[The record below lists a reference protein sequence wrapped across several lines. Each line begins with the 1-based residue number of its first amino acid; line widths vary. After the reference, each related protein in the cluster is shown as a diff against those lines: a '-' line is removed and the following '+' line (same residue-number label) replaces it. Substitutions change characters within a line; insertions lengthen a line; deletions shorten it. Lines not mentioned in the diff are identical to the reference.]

1 MSSQD
6 DSQLDRPVSDWL
18 LERLARGELSPERA
32 AELRRRLEAE
42 GEAGVERLA
51 ALERSNQEILAA
63 HPPAVVAAEIRRRA
77 AQVQAADTQRASR
90 SAPWRFA
97 LPTLAVGAMA
107 AMLLFAPG
115 PPVNQPPQGETAPP
129 SVVEAPEVIGI
140 RGGPKPQLA
149 VHLRKGNKHQRL
161 PAGAAVRPGDEL
173 QLSYVAGGRRFGV
186 VASVDTRGTVTLHL
200 PETPG
205 AAPTLAPGKETK
217 LPHAFEL
224 DDSPG
229 AERFVFVS
237 GDQPFST
244 DVVAEALR
252 PGGAPLPRDLTL
264 IDLTLQRTPRESG
277 NTKDKP

>member
-6 DSQLDRPVSDWL
+6 DSQLDRPVPDWL
-18 LERLARGELSPERA
+18 LERLARGELSPDRA
-32 AELRRRLEAE
+32 AEVRRRLEAE

-51 ALERSNQEILAA
+51 ALERSDQLILAE
-63 HPPAVVAAEIRRRA
+63 HPPAVVAVEIRRRA
-77 AQVQAADTQRASR
+77 AVAEAAAAHRAPR
-90 SAPWRFA
+90 PATWRFA

-107 AMLLFAPG
+107 ALLLFAPG
-115 PPVNQPPQGETAPP
+115 GPVKPPYN
-129 SVVEAPEVIGI
+129 GI
-140 RGGPKPQLA
+140 KGLKPQLA
-149 VHLRKGNKHQRL
+149 VHLKKGKRSQRL
-161 PAGAAVRPGDEL
+161 PAGASVKPGELL
-173 QLSYVAGGRRFGV
+173 QLSYVAGNRKYGV
-186 VASVDTRGTVTLHL
+186 VASVDVRGGVTLHL
-200 PETPG
+200 PEVAGQASPLL
-205 AAPTLAPGKETK
+205 PRETK

-252 PGGAPLPRDLTL
+252 PGGAPLPGELTL
-264 IDLTLQRTPRESG
+264 IDLTLQRMPRESG

>member
-1 MSSQD
+1 M
-6 DSQLDRPVSDWL
+6 
-18 LERLARGELSPERA
+18 
-32 AELRRRLEAE
+32 
-42 GEAGVERLA
+42 
-51 ALERSNQEILAA
+51 
-63 HPPAVVAAEIRRRA
+63 
-77 AQVQAADTQRASR
+77 
-90 SAPWRFA
+90 
-97 LPTLAVGAMA
+97 
-107 AMLLFAPG
+107 
-115 PPVNQPPQGETAPP
+115 
-129 SVVEAPEVIGI
+129 
-140 RGGPKPQLA
+140 K
-149 VHLRKGNKHQRL
+149 KGNKHQRL

-252 PGGAPLPRDLTL
+252 PGGAPLPGELTL

>member
-32 AELRRRLEAE
+32 AEVRRRLEAE

-51 ALERSNQEILAA
+51 ALERSDQEILAA

-77 AQVQAADTQRASR
+77 AVAEVAAAQRVSR
-90 SAPWRFA
+90 PATTWRFA
-97 LPTLAVGAMA
+97 LPALAVGTMA
-107 AMLLFAPG
+107 ALLLFAPG
-115 PPVNQPPQGETAPP
+115 APVKPPYN
-129 SVVEAPEVIGI
+129 GI
-140 RGGPKPQLA
+140 KGGPKPQLA
-149 VHLRKGNKHQRL
+149 VHLKKGTRSQRL
-161 PAGAAVRPGDEL
+161 PAGASVKPGEQL
-173 QLSYVAGGRRFGV
+173 QLSYVAGGRRYGV
-186 VASVDTRGTVTLHL
+186 VASVDARGGVTLHL
-200 PETPG
+200 PE
-205 AAPTLAPGKETK
+205 AAGQASSLARLETK

-252 PGGAPLPRDLTL
+252 PGGAPLPDNLTL
-264 IDLTLQRTPRESG
+264 IDLTLQRTPRDSG

>member
-6 DSQLDRPVSDWL
+6 SPLDRQVPDWL
-18 LERLARGELSPERA
+18 VERLARGELSPERA
-32 AELRRRLEAE
+32 AEVRRRLEAE
-42 GEAGVERLA
+42 GEAGAERLA
-51 ALERSNQEILAA
+51 ALERSDQEILAA

-77 AQVQAADTQRASR
+77 AQAQAADAQRAR
-90 SAPWRFA
+90 RPMARWQFA

-107 AMLLFAPG
+107 AMLLFAPRG
-115 PPVNQPPQGETAPP
+115 QPGGEVAQAP
-129 SVVEAPEVIGI
+129 VVEAPEQIGI
-140 RGGPKPQLA
+140 RGIAPRLA
-149 VHLRKGNKHQRL
+149 VHVKKGNKHQRL

-173 QLSYVAGGRRFGV
+173 QLSYVAGGKRYGV

-205 AAPTLAPGKETK
+205 VAPTLTPGKETK

-252 PGGAPLPRDLTL
+252 PGGAPLPGELTL